1 MHVWRVRAISSDEMQ
16 TVWSG
21 FLYEAQTVRISY
33 EMQTVWSGFLYQAQT
48 VRISYEMQTVWSG
61 FRKLHLQIQSSVAYS
76 ALIIT

>member
-1 MHVWRVRAISSDEMQ
+1 MHVRRVRAISSDEMQ
-16 TVWSG
+16 TVWSE

-33 EMQTVWSGFLYQAQT
+33 EMQT